1 MKHEFH
7 EDISIDL
14 TPLIDVVFMLSIF
27 FIMTATFSKPVID
40 VILPSSKTA
49 EKVEQVTKEVA
60 VSVTS
65 KGEIYYNNKLISEN
79 ELVEIL
85 QAEVNGILNM
95 FIDKTAPFEVFVRM
109 ADIAREKNN
118 GRFVISTDVTARETN
133 DNGK

>member
-14 TPLIDVVFMLSIF
+14 TPLIDVVFMLLIF

-85 QAEVNGILNM
+85 QAEGNSILNM
-95 FIDKTAPFEVFVRM
+95 FIDKTAPFEIFVRM

-118 GRFVISTDVTARETN
+118 GRFVISTDITARETN

>member
-14 TPLIDVVFMLSIF
+14 TPLIDVVFMLLIF

-85 QAEVNGILNM
+85 QAEGNGILNM

>member
-14 TPLIDVVFMLSIF
+14 TPLIDVVFMLLIF

-65 KGEIYYNNKLISEN
+65 KGEIYYNNKLVSEN

-85 QAEVNGILNM
+85 QAEGNSILNM

-133 DNGK
+133 DNSK

>member
-14 TPLIDVVFMLSIF
+14 TPLIDVVFMLLIF

-49 EKVEQVTKEVA
+49 EKVEQITKEVA

-85 QAEVNGILNM
+85 QAEGNSILNM

-133 DNGK
+133 DNAK